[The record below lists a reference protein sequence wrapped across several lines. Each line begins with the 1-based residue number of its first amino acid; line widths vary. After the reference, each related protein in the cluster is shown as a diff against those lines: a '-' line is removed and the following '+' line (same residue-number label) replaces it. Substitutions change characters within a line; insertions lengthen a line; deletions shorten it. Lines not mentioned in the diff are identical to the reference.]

1 MTSPK
6 TPLPAKLQYKHLWV
20 FWISWSM
27 LVDKFKLVF
36 VVSCN
41 IRKKKESLTKTRTLN
56 QRAINIHEDLIEGC
70 RKNDR
75 KSQLQLYN
83 LYYKAM
89 YNTSYRILKDSAE
102 AEDVMQEAFLVA
114 FQKIEEY
121 KGDATFGA
129 WLKRIV
135 INRAL
140 DQIKKKKETVSMEEA
155 GNEIVIDDTAENYL
169 EILAYKIEQI
179 RMGIEKLTEDERVI
193 ISLFLLEGY
202 DHEEISQVL
211 EISQNASRTRYSR
224 ARHRLREMLSKE
236 KFDQLVN

>member
-1 MTSPK
+1 M
-6 TPLPAKLQYKHLWV
+6 H
-20 FWISWSM
+20 
-27 LVDKFKLVF
+27 
-36 VVSCN
+36 
-41 IRKKKESLTKTRTLN
+41 
-56 QRAINIHEDLIEGC
+56 
-70 RKNDR
+70 
-75 KSQLQLYN
+75 
-83 LYYKAM
+83 
-89 YNTSYRILKDSAE
+89 NTSYRILKDSAE

-140 DQIKKKKETVSMEEA
+140 DQIKKKKETVSIEEA

-179 RMGIEKLTEDERVI
+179 RMGIEKLTEDDRVI